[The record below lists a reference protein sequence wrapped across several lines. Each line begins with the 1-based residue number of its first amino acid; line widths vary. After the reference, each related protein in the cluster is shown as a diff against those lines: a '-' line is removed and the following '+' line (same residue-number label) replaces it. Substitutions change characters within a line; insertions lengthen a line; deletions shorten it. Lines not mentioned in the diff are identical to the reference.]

1 MIKGSW
7 NSYGPVGYD
16 RLMKDMIIEEFTFV
30 NSMPDLFEHA
40 KNLVL
45 RMNTNAN

>member
-1 MIKGSW
+1 
-7 NSYGPVGYD
+7 
-16 RLMKDMIIEEFTFV
+16 MKDMIIEEFTFM

-45 RMNTNAN
+45 RMNTNINLYELPSIPCI